1 QEDQEADDDDAF
13 FFPAHGIEELAQLQ
27 ALIVEHKAL
36 LRSRGHSLSQQK
48 KDLDP
53 QLAQWMTRANGLHH
67 RIKDAEL
74 LASGAAIGGEKFLAQ
89 DHRSSPDAE
98 RRGGGATGPGHT
110 QVLRDP
116 GMEVRSGALISLP
129 EVSFLSQRQLEDDM
143 LHTTMHN
150 AAFRWFAGR
159 SISGVVRAGGP
170 QQLRAAAAVRGAE
183 SADRRDGGACGAL
196 PVAGGAV
203 GADPADCEPLRQ
215 RRERGQAAPLPPDLR
230 LPGRR
235 ATRLRGGPEAAHALR
250 GHPRALRRDA
260 QRPQG

>member
-1 QEDQEADDDDAF
+1 MGLCAARRVRAQRREGGPQ
-13 FFPAHGIEELAQLQ
+13 LAQLQ

-67 RIKDAEL
+67 RIKD
-74 LASGAAIGGEKFLAQ
+74 

>member
-1 QEDQEADDDDAF
+1 DQEDQEADDDDAF

-74 LASGAAIGGEKFLAQ
+74 LASGAAIGGEKFLA
-89 DHRSSPDAE
+89 
-98 RRGGGATGPGHT
+98 